1 MIDELRLEIGR
12 HRESLVRELAE
23 ARSAADITSIRECY
37 LARKRG
43 VVTLL
48 LERLKALPAA
58 EKPALGKEIN
68 EFKGWVTERIEEAAA
83 RQSSAVASWFD
94 PTLPADEPA
103 LGHLHLLTQTQRE
116 LQTIFARLGYA
127 VAEGPEIE
135 SDYFNFTALNM
146 DEDHPARDEHDT
158 FFIDGWPD
166 RVLRTHTSPMQI
178 RHMQA
183 NRPPIQIIVPGKAFR
198 KDEPDATHS
207 PMFQQIEGLRVDRG
221 ISFAHLKGTLEAA
234 LKAFYGSESRIRFRP
249 SYFPFTEP
257 SAEVDVS
264 CFLCGGADRGCRI
277 CKGTG
282 WLEVLGSGMVHP
294 QVLRNGGI
302 DPEIY
307 SGFAF
312 GMGIERNAMLRFG
325 VTDIRYLY
333 ENDLRLLSQ
342 FA

>member
-23 ARSAADITSIRECY
+23 ARSAAEITTIRERY
-37 LARKRG
+37 FARKRG
-43 VVTLL
+43 VVTVL
-48 LERLKALPAA
+48 LERLKTFPAA
-58 EKPALGKEIN
+58 DRPALGKEIN
-68 EFKGWVTERIEEAAA
+68 EFKGWVPAQIEEALARLTPAA
-83 RQSSAVASWFD
+83 DSWFD
-94 PTLPADEPA
+94 ASLPADPPIQ
-103 LGHLHLLTQTQRE
+103 GHRHLLTHTQQE
-116 LQTIFARLGYA
+116 LEAIFARLGYA

-135 SDYFNFTALNM
+135 TDYYNFTALNM

-158 FFIDGWPD
+158 FFIEGWPD
-166 RVLRTHTSPMQI
+166 RVLRTHSSPMQI
-178 RHMQA
+178 RYMQA
-183 NRPPIQIIVPGKAFR
+183 HRPPIQIIVPGKVFR

-207 PMFQQIEGLRVDRG
+207 PVFHQVEGLLVDRG
-221 ISFAHLKGTLEAA
+221 ISFAHLKGTLEVAMKS
-234 LKAFYGSESRIRFRP
+234 LFGGDTKIRFRP

-264 CFLCGGADRGCRI
+264 CFLCDGTDPGCRV

-302 DPEIY
+302 DPEVY

-312 GMGIERNAMLRFG
+312 GIGIERIAMLRYG
-325 VTDIRYLY
+325 IPDIRLLY
-333 ENDLRLLSQ
+333 ENDLRLLTQ
-342 FA
+342 FG